1 MENHLIQGDFK
12 MFDTLYNTIDML
24 LPFQWLSHTFMKNA
38 FIAILIITPLFG
50 LLSTMVVSNKM
61 SFFADSLGHGAFTG
75 IAVGILLGGIDPM
88 WGATL
93 FSVCFAIAITI
104 IKNKGTSSTDT
115 IIGVFS
121 STSIAL
127 GLVLMSFSSS
137 LSKFTSY
144 LVGDLL
150 SISKNEIILLIFVF
164 ITVIVLWTL
173 IFNKLLVTS
182 LNTSLANSRGMNTLL
197 IEIIFTCTI
206 AVIVTLTIRWVGLLI
221 INSLLVLPAAAAR
234 NISKNVRQYHLF
246 SVLIAVFSGITGL
259 IISYYLNTVTGAT
272 IVLISSVIFFIT
284 LIIRR
289 KFI

>member
-1 MENHLIQGDFK
+1 
-12 MFDTLYNTIDML
+12 MFDTLYNAIDL
-24 LPFQWLSHTFMKNA
+24 ILPFQWLSHTFMKNA
-38 FIAILIITPLFG
+38 FIAIIIITPLFG

-93 FSVCFAIAITI
+93 FSICFAIAITI

-137 LSKFTSY
+137 LSKFSSY

-150 SISKNEIILLIFVF
+150 SISQNQIILLIFVF
-164 ITVIVLWTL
+164 IAIIVLWSL

-206 AVIVTLTIRWVGLLI
+206 AVIVTITIRWVGLLI
-221 INSLLVLPAAAAR
+221 INSLLVLPAAASR
-234 NISKNVRQYHLF
+234 NISRNIRQYHLF
-246 SVLIAVFSGITGL
+246 SILMAIFSGIVGL

-272 IVLISSVIFFIT
+272 IVLVASVIFFIT
-284 LIIRR
+284 LFIRR
-289 KFI
+289 KFL

>member
-1 MENHLIQGDFK
+1 
-12 MFDTLYNTIDML
+12 
-24 LPFQWLSHTFMKNA
+24 
-38 FIAILIITPLFG
+38 
-50 LLSTMVVSNKM
+50 
-61 SFFADSLGHGAFTG
+61 
-75 IAVGILLGGIDPM
+75 M

-93 FSVCFAIAITI
+93 FSVCFAIAITV

-121 STSIAL
+121 SMSIAL

-137 LSKFTSY
+137 LSKFSSY

-150 SISKNEIILLIFVF
+150 SISQGQIVLLIFVF
-164 ITVIVLWTL
+164 IAVITLWVL

-206 AVIVTLTIRWVGLLI
+206 AVIVTITIRWVGLLI
-221 INSLLVLPAAAAR
+221 INSLLVLPAAAVVIFQKR
-234 NISKNVRQYHLF
+234 SSISFIFNIDCY
-246 SVLIAVFSGITGL
+246 FSGIVGL

-272 IVLISSVIFFIT
+272 IVLVASVIFFIT
-284 LIIRR
+284 LLAKR

>member
-1 MENHLIQGDFK
+1 
-12 MFDTLYNTIDML
+12 MFDSLYNAIDFL

-75 IAVGILLGGIDPM
+75 IALGILLVGMDPM

-93 FSVCFAIAITI
+93 FSVCFAIAITV

-121 STSIAL
+121 SMSIAL

-137 LSKFTSY
+137 LSKFSSY

-150 SISKNEIILLIFVF
+150 SISQGQIVLLIFVF
-164 ITVIVLWTL
+164 IAVITLWVL

-206 AVIVTLTIRWVGLLI
+206 AVIVTITIRWVGLLI

-246 SVLIAVFSGITGL
+246 SILIAIFSGIVGL

-272 IVLISSVIFFIT
+272 IVLVASVIFFIT
-284 LIIRR
+284 LLAKR

>member
-1 MENHLIQGDFK
+1 
-12 MFDTLYNTIDML
+12 MFDTLYNAIDL
-24 LPFQWLSHTFMKNA
+24 ILPFQWLSHTFMKNA
-38 FIAILIITPLFG
+38 FIAIIIITPLFG

-61 SFFADSLGHGAFTG
+61 SFFADSLGHVAFTG

-93 FSVCFAIAITI
+93 FSICFAIAITI

-121 STSIAL
+121 SSSIAL

-137 LSKFTSY
+137 LSKFSSY

-150 SISKNEIILLIFVF
+150 SISQNQIILLIFVF
-164 ITVIVLWTL
+164 IAIIVLWSL

-206 AVIVTLTIRWVGLLI
+206 AVIVTITIRWVGLLI
-221 INSLLVLPAAAAR
+221 INSLLVLPAAASR
-234 NISKNVRQYHLF
+234 NISRNIRQYHLF
-246 SVLIAVFSGITGL
+246 SILIAIFSGIVGL

-272 IVLISSVIFFIT
+272 IVLVASVIFFIT
-284 LIIRR
+284 LFIRR
-289 KFI
+289 KFL

>member
-1 MENHLIQGDFK
+1 
-12 MFDTLYNTIDML
+12 MFDTLYNAIDL
-24 LPFQWLSHTFMKNA
+24 ILPFQWLSHTFMKNA
-38 FIAILIITPLFG
+38 FIAIIIITPLFG

-93 FSVCFAIAITI
+93 FSICFAIAITI

-137 LSKFTSY
+137 LSKFSSY

-150 SISKNEIILLIFVF
+150 SISQNQIILLIFVF
-164 ITVIVLWTL
+164 IAIIVLWSL

-206 AVIVTLTIRWVGLLI
+206 AVIVTITLRWVGLLI

-234 NISKNVRQYHLF
+234 NISRNIRQYHLF
-246 SVLIAVFSGITGL
+246 SILISIFSGIVGL

-272 IVLISSVIFFIT
+272 IVLVASVIFFIT
-284 LIIRR
+284 LFIRR
-289 KFI
+289 KFL

>member
-1 MENHLIQGDFK
+1 
-12 MFDTLYNTIDML
+12 MFDSLYNAIDFL

-75 IAVGILLGGIDPM
+75 IALGILLGGMDPM

-93 FSVCFAIAITI
+93 FSVCFAIAITV

-121 STSIAL
+121 SMSIAL

-137 LSKFTSY
+137 LSKFSSY

-150 SISKNEIILLIFVF
+150 SISQGQIVLLIFVF
-164 ITVIVLWTL
+164 IVVITLWVL

-206 AVIVTLTIRWVGLLI
+206 AVIVTITIRWVGLLI

-246 SVLIAVFSGITGL
+246 SILIAIFSGIVGL

-272 IVLISSVIFFIT
+272 IVLVASVIFFIT
-284 LIIRR
+284 LLAKR

>member
-1 MENHLIQGDFK
+1 
-12 MFDTLYNTIDML
+12 MFDTLYNAIDL
-24 LPFQWLSHTFMKNA
+24 ILPFQWLSHTFMKNA
-38 FIAILIITPLFG
+38 FIAIIIITPLFG

-93 FSVCFAIAITI
+93 FSICFAIAITI

-137 LSKFTSY
+137 LSKFSSY

-150 SISKNEIILLIFVF
+150 SISQNQIILLIFVF
-164 ITVIVLWTL
+164 IAIIVLWSL

-206 AVIVTLTIRWVGLLI
+206 AVIVTITISWVGLLI
-221 INSLLVLPAAAAR
+221 INSLLVLPAAASR
-234 NISKNVRQYHLF
+234 NISRNIRQYHLF
-246 SVLIAVFSGITGL
+246 SILIAIFSGIVGL

-272 IVLISSVIFFIT
+272 IVLVASVIFFIT
-284 LIIRR
+284 LFIRR
-289 KFI
+289 KFL

>member
-1 MENHLIQGDFK
+1 
-12 MFDTLYNTIDML
+12 MFDTLYNAIDL
-24 LPFQWLSHTFMKNA
+24 ILPFQWLSHTFMKNA
-38 FIAILIITPLFG
+38 FIAIIIITPLFG

-93 FSVCFAIAITI
+93 FSICFAIAITI

-137 LSKFTSY
+137 LSKFSSY

-150 SISKNEIILLIFVF
+150 SISQNQIILLIFVF
-164 ITVIVLWTL
+164 IAIIVLWSL

-206 AVIVTLTIRWVGLLI
+206 AVIVTITIRWVGLLI

-234 NISKNVRQYHLF
+234 NISRNIRQYHLF
-246 SVLIAVFSGITGL
+246 SILISIFSGIVGL
-259 IISYYLNTVTGAT
+259 IISYYLNIVTGAT
-272 IVLISSVIFFIT
+272 IVLVASVIFFIT
-284 LIIRR
+284 LFIRR
-289 KFI
+289 KFL

>member
-1 MENHLIQGDFK
+1 
-12 MFDTLYNTIDML
+12 MFDTLYNAIDL
-24 LPFQWLSHTFMKNA
+24 ILPFQWLSHTFMKNA
-38 FIAILIITPLFG
+38 FIAIIIITPLFG

-93 FSVCFAIAITI
+93 FSICFAIAITI

-137 LSKFTSY
+137 LSKFSSY

-150 SISKNEIILLIFVF
+150 SISQNQIILLIFVF
-164 ITVIVLWTL
+164 IAIILLWSL

-206 AVIVTLTIRWVGLLI
+206 AVIVTITIRWVGLLI
-221 INSLLVLPAAAAR
+221 INSLLVLPAAASR
-234 NISKNVRQYHLF
+234 NISRNIRQYHLF
-246 SVLIAVFSGITGL
+246 SILIAIFSGIVGL

-272 IVLISSVIFFIT
+272 IVLVASVIFFIT
-284 LIIRR
+284 LFIRR
-289 KFI
+289 KFL

>member
-1 MENHLIQGDFK
+1 
-12 MFDTLYNTIDML
+12 MFDSLYNAIDFL

-61 SFFADSLGHGAFTG
+61 SFFAYLFGHGAFTG
-75 IAVGILLGGIDPM
+75 IALGILLGGMDPM

-93 FSVCFAIAITI
+93 FSVCFAIAITV

-121 STSIAL
+121 SMSIAL

-137 LSKFTSY
+137 LSKFSSY

-150 SISKNEIILLIFVF
+150 SISQGQIVLLIFVF
-164 ITVIVLWTL
+164 IAVITLWVL

-206 AVIVTLTIRWVGLLI
+206 AVIVTITIRWVGLLI

-246 SVLIAVFSGITGL
+246 SILIAIFSGIVGL

-272 IVLISSVIFFIT
+272 IVLVASVIFFIT
-284 LIIRR
+284 LLAKR

>member
-1 MENHLIQGDFK
+1 
-12 MFDTLYNTIDML
+12 MFDALYNTIDML

-121 STSIAL
+121 SSSIAL

>member
-1 MENHLIQGDFK
+1 
-12 MFDTLYNTIDML
+12 MFDTLYNEIDL
-24 LPFQWLSHTFMKNA
+24 ILPFQWLSHTFMKNA
-38 FIAILIITPLFG
+38 FIAIIIITPLFG

-93 FSVCFAIAITI
+93 FSICFAIAITI

-137 LSKFTSY
+137 LSKFSSY

-150 SISKNEIILLIFVF
+150 SISQNQIILLIFVF
-164 ITVIVLWTL
+164 IAIIVLWSL

-206 AVIVTLTIRWVGLLI
+206 AVIVTITIRWVGLLI
-221 INSLLVLPAAAAR
+221 INSLLVLPAAASR
-234 NISKNVRQYHLF
+234 NISRNIRQYHLF
-246 SVLIAVFSGITGL
+246 SILIAIFSGIVGL

-272 IVLISSVIFFIT
+272 IVLVASVIFFIT
-284 LIIRR
+284 LFIRR
-289 KFI
+289 KFL

>member
-1 MENHLIQGDFK
+1 
-12 MFDTLYNTIDML
+12 MFDTLYNAIDL
-24 LPFQWLSHTFMKNA
+24 ILPFQWLSHTFMKNA
-38 FIAILIITPLFG
+38 FIAIIIITPLFG

-93 FSVCFAIAITI
+93 FSICFAIAVTI

-137 LSKFTSY
+137 LSKFSSY

-150 SISKNEIILLIFVF
+150 SISQNQIILLIFVF
-164 ITVIVLWTL
+164 IAIIVLWSL

-206 AVIVTLTIRWVGLLI
+206 AVIVTITIRWVGLLI
-221 INSLLVLPAAAAR
+221 INSLLVLPAAASR
-234 NISKNVRQYHLF
+234 NISRNIRQYHLF
-246 SVLIAVFSGITGL
+246 SILIAIFSGIVGL

-272 IVLISSVIFFIT
+272 IVLVASVIFFIT
-284 LIIRR
+284 LFIRR
-289 KFI
+289 KFL

>member
-1 MENHLIQGDFK
+1 
-12 MFDTLYNTIDML
+12 MFDSLYNAIDFL

-75 IAVGILLGGIDPM
+75 IALGILLGGMDPM

-93 FSVCFAIAITI
+93 FSVCFAIAITV

-121 STSIAL
+121 SMSIAL

-137 LSKFTSY
+137 LSKFSSY

-150 SISKNEIILLIFVF
+150 SISQNQIILLIFVF
-164 ITVIVLWTL
+164 IAIIVLWSL

-206 AVIVTLTIRWVGLLI
+206 AVIVTITIRWVGLLI
-221 INSLLVLPAAAAR
+221 INSLLVLPAAASR
-234 NISKNVRQYHLF
+234 NISRNIRQYHLF
-246 SVLIAVFSGITGL
+246 SILIAIFSGIVGL

-272 IVLISSVIFFIT
+272 IVLVASVIFFIT
-284 LIIRR
+284 LFIRR
-289 KFI
+289 KFL

>member
-1 MENHLIQGDFK
+1 
-12 MFDTLYNTIDML
+12 MFDTLYNAIDL
-24 LPFQWLSHTFMKNA
+24 ILPFQWLSHTFMKNA
-38 FIAILIITPLFG
+38 FIAIIIITPLFG

-93 FSVCFAIAITI
+93 FSICFAIAITI

-137 LSKFTSY
+137 LSKFSSY

-150 SISKNEIILLIFVF
+150 SISQNQIILLIFVF
-164 ITVIVLWTL
+164 IAIIVLWSL

-206 AVIVTLTIRWVGLLI
+206 AVIVTITIRWVGLLI
-221 INSLLVLPAAAAR
+221 INSLLVLPAAASR
-234 NISKNVRQYHLF
+234 NISRNIRQYHLF
-246 SVLIAVFSGITGL
+246 SILIAIFSGIVGL
-259 IISYYLNTVTGAT
+259 INSYYLNTVTGAT
-272 IVLISSVIFFIT
+272 IVLVASVIFFIT
-284 LIIRR
+284 LFIRR
-289 KFI
+289 KFL